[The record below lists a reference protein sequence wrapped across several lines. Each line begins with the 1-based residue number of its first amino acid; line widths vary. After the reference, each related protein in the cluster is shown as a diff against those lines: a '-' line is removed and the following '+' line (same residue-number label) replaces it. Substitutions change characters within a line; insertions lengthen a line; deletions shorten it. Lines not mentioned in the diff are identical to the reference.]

1 MKLWLAT
8 SGFPQIVDGGIATY
22 GAATAEALGALG
34 HALQVFVYDQAVAGA
49 ALVRH
54 TPREG
59 LAIVR
64 FGDGYAQ
71 DPTWRLEGVARRAW
85 QYAAA
90 VAEEIGR
97 VGPPDL
103 IEAQD
108 YQAVGYFIAT
118 RRLTYDPIFAD
129 VPLVV
134 TVHAPKFVLDAYEAA
149 PVHRLPD
156 FWVGE
161 MERATLAMADGVIF
175 PSQYV
180 ADAVCRQVTP
190 RRAVVIPNP
199 YASAADARQVDHANV
214 ANRVVF
220 VGRLQRLKGVVE
232 LFEAMARLWD
242 SGRTTVLDVV
252 AGDGW
257 YHPLAQSMRAHLAA
271 RYAPYVDRGLL
282 VFHGML
288 APSAVAEVALR
299 APVAVVPSLFENFP
313 YTVLEAMARGQV
325 VVATDAGGQRELIR
339 SGDNGILCRA
349 GDAADL
355 SASLA
360 MALDLPP
367 ARRMA
372 MGEAARVTVA
382 QWADPARVT
391 AAKVAWLRQVVA
403 ERALPRSFPFVQPV
417 SALPS
422 LPPDRPKL
430 TVIVSY
436 FNLGAYL
443 EETVTSVLA
452 SSVPPDEVLI
462 VDDASHD
469 PESVARLYRLA
480 KRHPAVGVLRCP
492 HGGLAAA
499 RNAGAAAAHGTF
511 LAFVDADDQVEPDYF
526 RRALALL
533 EGYDNVSMVGSW
545 IGGFGDR
552 REIWPTWPTGSP
564 YLLYH
569 NSFAAGA
576 MVVRREAFL
585 QFGWNDPALAYGL
598 EDWESGIGLWL
609 AGCGGVVI
617 PESLYRYRLREGSM
631 SRGDNPGSLLD
642 TYRRIVEKHHEAMA
656 PYLPEVV
663 GLLNANGPQYLAPYP
678 TRATWWVELEAAQRS
693 SP

>member
-8 SGFPQIVDGGIATY
+8 SGFPPTFDGGIAAY
-22 GAATAEALGALG
+22 AAATADAWGAVG
-34 HALQVFVYDQAVAGA
+34 HALRVFVYDHAVRGA
-49 ALVRH
+49 ALVRR

-59 LAIVR
+59 LTVVR

-71 DPTWRLEGVARRAW
+71 DPTWRLEGLARRAW

-90 VAEEIGR
+90 VAEEIIR
-97 VGPPDL
+97 EGPPDV

-108 YQAVGYFIAT
+108 YQAVGYFMAM
-118 RRLTYDPIFAD
+118 RRLTHDPIFAD

-134 TVHAPKFVLDAYEAA
+134 TVHAPKFLLDAYEQA

-161 MERATLAMADGVIF
+161 MERATLAAADGVIF

-180 ADAVCRQVTP
+180 ADAVGHQVTP
-190 RRAVVIPNP
+190 QRAAVIPNP
-199 YASAADARQVDHANV
+199 YAGAAGTPRVDHRRV

-220 VGRLQRLKGVVE
+220 VGVLQRLKGVVE
-232 LFEAMARLWD
+232 LFDAMARLWD

-257 YHPLAQSMRAHLAA
+257 YFPRAESMRAYLAS
-271 RYAPYVDRGLL
+271 RYAPYVGRGLV
-282 VFHGML
+282 VFHGRL
-288 APSAVAEVALR
+288 SPGALAEVALR

-313 YTVLEAMARGQV
+313 YAVLEAMARGQV

-360 MALDLPP
+360 AALDLAP

-372 MGEAARVTVA
+372 MGDAARATVAEWADAARVTAVKAAWLEETVA
-382 QWADPARVT
+382 QRP
-391 AAKVAWLRQVVA
+391 
-403 ERALPRSFPFVQPV
+403 LPPSFPFVQPV
-417 SALPS
+417 AALPTR
-422 LPPDRPKL
+422 PADRPKL
-430 TVIVSY
+430 TVIVPY
-436 FNLGAYL
+436 FNLGAYV

-452 SSVPPDEVLI
+452 STVPPDEVLI
-462 VDDASHD
+462 IDDASHD

-480 KRHPAVGVLRCP
+480 ERHPAVSVLRCP

-499 RNAGAAAAHGTF
+499 RNAGAAAAHGLF

-526 RRALALL
+526 ARALTLL
-533 EGYDNVSMVGSW
+533 AAYDNVSMVGCWMGS
-545 IGGFGDR
+545 FGDR
-552 REIWPTWPTGSP
+552 REVWPTWSTGSP

-569 NSFAAGA
+569 NSFPAAA
-576 MVVRREAFL
+576 MVVRRDAFVHA
-585 QFGWNDPALAYGL
+585 GRNDPALAYGM
-598 EDWESGIGLWL
+598 EDWESAIGLWL
-609 AGCGGVVI
+609 AGYGGVVI
-617 PESLYRYRLREGSM
+617 PEPLYRYRLRAGSM

-642 TYRRIVEKHHEAMA
+642 TYRRIIDKHHEALA
-656 PYLPEVV
+656 PYLPEVL
-663 GLLNANGPQYLAPYP
+663 GLLNANGPQYLAPHP
-678 TRATWWVELEAAQRS
+678 TRSTWWVEAEAARS
-693 SP
+693 